1 MAQKREATVKCP
13 YCANRI
19 PDASKFCPEC
29 GRSMADGPSYSG
41 NINTSAHN
49 QIGGHF
55 IQGNAGSI
63 IINAPETGT
72 SVPSAEAVPVW
83 RSPITQSILG
93 WIGTITGVLS
103 LFPLGTFLLNIYR
116 SFQHWENSISTT
128 GYGYTENTM
137 AIVFVVLLFLSCMS
151 FILFKIA
158 KHELTYPVMFG
169 YGISGVGKRLS
180 LVRIKSTPCPQC
192 EGRLRYR
199 NLPTKTRI
207 ITYSDGSSKET
218 VAEKRPFLVCENN
231 PDHRWS
237 VDPTLFSNH

>member
-1 MAQKREATVKCP
+1 MNCP
-13 YCANRI
+13 YCANTV

-29 GRSMADGPSYSG
+29 GRRMADDPSNSG
-41 NINTSAHN
+41 NINTAAHN

-63 IINAPETGT
+63 VINAPESGT

-93 WIGTITGVLS
+93 WIGAVTGFLS
-103 LFPLGTFLLNIYR
+103 FFPFGTFLLKLYR
-116 SFQHWENSISTT
+116 SLRHWKNSISTT
-128 GYGYTENTM
+128 GNGHAEALM
-137 AIVFVVLLFLSCMS
+137 ALIFFVLLFLSIMS
-151 FILFKIA
+151 FILLRIV

-180 LVRIKSTPCPQC
+180 LVKIKSTPCPQC

-218 VAEKRPFLVCENN
+218 VVEKTPFLVCENN
-231 PDHRWS
+231 PDHRWL
-237 VDPTLFSNH
+237 VDPTLFSKH